1 MKPILRAL
9 ACVLLCVGI
18 FCQPSVAVET
28 PTVSAASA
36 AVMHVETGTMVF
48 EKNPD
53 GHMLIASTT
62 KIMTA
67 LVVLEHCALSE
78 PVEILPEYTAV
89 EGSSMYLRAG
99 ETYTVEELL
108 YGLMLASGNDAATAL
123 ACHTAGS
130 IEAFAQLMNDKAAEL
145 GLENTSFRNPHGLD
159 AEEHYSTA
167 RDLATLA
174 CYAMQNEQFR
184 TIVSTNSITIGAQT
198 YTNHNRLLRTY
209 AGALGVKTGY
219 TEAAGRILV
228 SCAQRGNTQFVCVTI
243 SDPNDWADHTRLLDW
258 AFDEYEYR
266 EIAGTETAYAL
277 PVVSGTDALCTAVPE
292 TPVSLFLKKDASV
305 DVQVSLP
312 HYVFAPVARG
322 DVAGSLVA
330 TTADGETVE
339 VPLVYQEDV
348 PLDFGVRLT
357 ARERFKRIWGLA
369 GHYLFAYYPKN

>member
-1 MKPILRAL
+1 MKTISRAMVCAVLCILAL
-9 ACVLLCVGI
+9 
-18 FCQPSVAVET
+18 CQPTVAT
-28 PTVSAASA
+28 DAPAVSAAA
-36 AVMHVETGTMVF
+36 ATVMHVETGTVVF
-48 EKNPD
+48 EKNAD
-53 GHMLIASTT
+53 GQMLIASTT

-130 IEAFAQLMNDKAAEL
+130 IEAFAQLMNDKAAVL

-159 AEEHYSTA
+159 AEGHYSTA

-209 AGALGVKTGY
+209 PGALGVKTGY

-228 SCAQRGNTQFVCVTI
+228 SCAQRDNTQFICVTI
-243 SDPNDWADHTRLLDW
+243 SDPNDWDDHTRLLDW

-266 EIAGTETAYAL
+266 EIVSAETAYAL
-277 PVVSGTDALCTAVPE
+277 PVLSGEDELCTAVPE
-292 TPVSLFLKKDASV
+292 SPVSLFLKKDTPV

-312 HYVFAPVARG
+312 RYVFAPVVRG
-322 DVAGSLVA
+322 DAVGSLAV
-330 TTADGETVE
+330 TTADGEAVE
-339 VPLVYQEDV
+339 VPLVYRADV
-348 PLDFGVRLT
+348 PLNFGARLT
-357 ARERFKRIWGLA
+357 ARERFSRMWGLA

>member
-1 MKPILRAL
+1 MKRILRAL
-9 ACVLLCVGI
+9 GCILLCVSALCSPAEAADAPAI
-18 FCQPSVAVET
+18 
-28 PTVSAASA
+28 SAAAA
-36 AVMHVETGTMVF
+36 AVMHVETGTVVF
-48 EKNPD
+48 EKNAD

-67 LVVLEHCALSE
+67 LVVLEHCDLRE

-159 AEEHYSTA
+159 AEGHYSTA
-167 RDLATLA
+167 SDLASLA

-184 TIVSTNSITIGAQT
+184 AIVSTNSITIGSQT

-209 AGALGVKTGY
+209 PGALGVKTGY

-228 SCAQRGNTQFVCVTI
+228 SCARRDNTQFVCVTL
-243 SDPNDWADHTRLLDW
+243 SDPNDWDDHTRLLDW

-266 EIAGTETAYAL
+266 EVTNAETAYPL
-277 PVVSGTDALCTAVPE
+277 PVLSGTDELCTAVPE
-292 TPVSLFLKKDASV
+292 QTVSLFLKKDTPV
-305 DVQVSLP
+305 NVEVKLP
-312 HYVFAPVARG
+312 RYVFAPVVRG
-322 DVAGSLVA
+322 DAAGSL
-330 TTADGETVE
+330 TITPADGAAVD
-339 VPLVYQEDV
+339 VPLVYSADV
-348 PLDFGVRLT
+348 PLDFGVKLT
-357 ARERFKRIWGLA
+357 LRERFSRAWGLA